1 MTSKNRKLFQLVL
14 SALFLALA
22 LVLPFLTGQIPG
34 MILQILLIPVPVMVV
49 KHAYPKLRKG

>member
-1 MTSKNRKLFQLVL
+1 MTSGNHKLFQLVL

-22 LVLPFLTGQIPG
+22 LVLPFLAGQIPG
-34 MILQILLIPVPVMVV
+34 MILQILLIPVLVMVV